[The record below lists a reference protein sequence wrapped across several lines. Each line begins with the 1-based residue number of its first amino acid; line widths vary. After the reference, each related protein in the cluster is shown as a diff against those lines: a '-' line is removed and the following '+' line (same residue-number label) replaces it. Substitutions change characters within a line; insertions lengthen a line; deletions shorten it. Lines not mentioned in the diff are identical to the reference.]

1 MRGLAN
7 RAEMEEQPL
16 SVPPLRLQATGYAS
30 TSSITGRMALGPCEH
45 VDPSLVQLMAQMA
58 QVLYASAGAMRTLPP
73 SGEDESRALRELLT
87 ASVAIA
93 ATEAETF
100 ATLCS
105 LDLCATAR
113 IHARSLGDLARRF
126 VLLPNHRD
134 IAKRMYDASNASRRQ
149 LYATAPLDN
158 PARLAI
164 EAAFEGDATTMEQLE
179 RHAYDAD
186 DQSAELFMTAFEARY
201 MSKWNH
207 ADIVALAEAGQRLL
221 AAADNVRTT
230 LVVDV
235 GADAMLYRAVMAV
248 LSILFV
254 IRKLY
259 GVEIQDRLDDFTARF
274 NIFKASFDAEAD
286 AEHAGAEAI
295 ASRRT

>member
-1 MRGLAN
+1 
-7 RAEMEEQPL
+7 MEKQPPL
-16 SVPPLRLQATGYAS
+16 SVPPLRLQATGYPGS
-30 TSSITGRMALGPCEH
+30 TSITGRMALGPCDH

-58 QVLYASAGAMRTLPP
+58 QALYASAGAMRTLPP
-73 SGEDESRALRELLT
+73 SGDDERRALSDILT

-93 ATEAETF
+93 ATEAETV

-105 LDLCATAR
+105 LDLCAPAR

-134 IAKRMYDASNASRRQ
+134 IARRMYDASDASRRQ
-149 LYATAPLDN
+149 LFATAPADH

-186 DQSAELFMTAFEARY
+186 DQSAALFITPFEARY
-201 MSKWNH
+201 LSKWNH
-207 ADIVALAEAGQRLL
+207 ADIIALVEAGQRLL
-221 AAADNVRTT
+221 GAGDNVRTT
-230 LVVDV
+230 LVVDG
-235 GADAMLYRAVMAV
+235 GADFMLYRAGMAV
-248 LSILFV
+248 FSILLAV
-254 IRKLY
+254 KVLY

-274 NIFKASFDAEAD
+274 NAFKGRFDAEAD
-286 AEHAGAEAI
+286 AARSAAEASS
-295 ASRRT
+295 ARLKQQ